1 MRELGEPPCVPTL
14 TAAPGFFATLGI
26 AVQGRTPDWSDIERG
41 TGAVVVTKS
50 LAERLWPGEEALGK
64 GIRGNGHGDPYYR
77 VVGVTES
84 VRSDGLDKPAL
95 EAVYFP
101 LVPLEGAPLWS
112 PLRDLSVVVR
122 TRTERP
128 ELLAASVRRLLTGMD
143 PAVPLANVRT
153 LETVVAR
160 SMARTSFAMLLLAI
174 AAGMALVLSAVGI
187 YGVISY
193 IVGQRRGEIGIRIA
207 LGARVT
213 QVVRLVLGRSLAL
226 AGLGVAIG
234 LVGATVATRLL
245 RSLLFEV
252 QPGDPTVL
260 LAVTALLI
268 ALASLASIAPA
279 RRAARV
285 DPVEALRGD

>member
-1 MRELGEPPCVPTL
+1 
-14 TAAPGFFATLGI
+14 
-26 AVQGRTPDWSDIERG
+26 
-41 TGAVVVTKS
+41 
-50 LAERLWPGEEALGK
+50 
-64 GIRGNGHGDPYYR
+64 
-77 VVGVTES
+77 

-112 PLRDLSVVVR
+112 PLRGMSVVVR

-128 ELLAASVRRLLTGMD
+128 ELLAASVRRILADID
-143 PAVPLANVRT
+143 PAVPLANVQT

-160 SMARTSFAMLLLAI
+160 SMARTSFAMLLLAV

-193 IVGQRRGEIGIRIA
+193 IVGQRRSEIGIRIA

-213 QVVRLVLGRSLAL
+213 QVVRLVVGQSLAL
-226 AGLGVAIG
+226 AGMGVAIG
-234 LVGATVATRLL
+234 LVAATIATRLL

-252 QPGDPTVL
+252 QPGDPIVL
-260 LAVTALLI
+260 VAVTALLI
-268 ALASLASIAPA
+268 ALASLASLAPA

-285 DPVEALRGD
+285 DPTEALRGD